1 MPKCKPSDKYPLD
14 LWKCNKETGR
24 YVKKVKAGDEKK
36 KAAEKFRV
44 DRIKEQIAAVRR
56 EAAATCEA
64 AKKKASKKIESLK
77 EKLTV
82 KKVVVKKVVKKVV
95 KVEKVMNKRLFPF
108 ADASL

>member
-1 MPKCKPSDKYPLD
+1 MPKCKPSDK
-14 LWKCNKETGR
+14 CNTKTGR

-56 EAAATCEA
+56 VAAATCEA
-64 AKKKASKKIESLK
+64 AKNKAADKIAALK

-82 KKVVVKKVVKKVV
+82 KKEVVVKKVVKKVV